1 MTSFVRYGHLLEKH
15 LQNLTIFCTKNCT
28 AVRGVVVVQKYV
40 ESNKGS
46 YFATIALSSTLL

>member
-28 AVRGVVVVQKYV
+28 AVRGVVVQKYV

-46 YFATIALSSTLL
+46 YFATIALSSTVL